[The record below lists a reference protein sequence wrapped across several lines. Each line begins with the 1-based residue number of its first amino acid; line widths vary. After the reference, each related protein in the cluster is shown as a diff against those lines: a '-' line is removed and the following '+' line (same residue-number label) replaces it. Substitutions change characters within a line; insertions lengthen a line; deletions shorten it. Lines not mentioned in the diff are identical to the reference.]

1 MSLQALKLKSNTINS
16 NQSKDGFSLS
26 GGARTTSYIGKSMR
40 NSPNGTRFKGIY
52 PVNFSQTTGVISGS
66 TMCDQITELRGNAPS
81 QQKSVGNN
89 KSMIYSRNKWIN
101 TGVYPNVWVQPVKEM
116 GYEEYMKHRVLQEDC
131 EDGKNIPTEGGEDCC
146 ACEDAFEKS
155 DVEIYYRPIDKLKR
169 CNDGV
174 VQDMTSHSTSS
185 SLHTLRL
192 QKKCVDPTGSNKPF
206 PYYTTNPGV
215 LNTRLVSCGAIS
227 SELNIDM

>member
-101 TGVYPNVWVQPVKEM
+101 TGVYPNVWV
-116 GYEEYMKHRVLQEDC
+116 
-131 EDGKNIPTEGGEDCC
+131 
-146 ACEDAFEKS
+146 
-155 DVEIYYRPIDKLKR
+155 
-169 CNDGV
+169 
-174 VQDMTSHSTSS
+174 
-185 SLHTLRL
+185 
-192 QKKCVDPTGSNKPF
+192 
-206 PYYTTNPGV
+206 
-215 LNTRLVSCGAIS
+215 
-227 SELNIDM
+227 